1 MYIDFV
7 TYSGWYKDGM
17 TQEEF
22 NNLAWEASRLLDNYT
37 TGVDNVRKL
46 REFPPDDEYTA
57 ESVSRCAAKIVSF
70 LYEIDQAGK
79 RIERGD
85 GTAHGRVVSSVS
97 SGSESVSYVTE
108 KSIAQRVLSGEIRKE
123 TVVIDIVKQYLSGLT
138 DSNGVNL
145 LYMGRYPSVR

>member
-1 MYIDFV
+1 
-7 TYSGWYKDGM
+7 M

-22 NNLAWEASRLLDNYT
+22 NNFAWEASRLLDNYT

-46 REFPPDDEYTA
+46 HEFPPDDEYTA
-57 ESVSRCAAKIVSF
+57 ESVRRCAAKIVSF

-79 RIERGD
+79 RIEKGD
-85 GTAHGRVVSSVS
+85 GTAHGRMVSSVS

-108 KSIAQRVLSGEIRKE
+108 KSISQRVLSGEIRKE
-123 TVVIDIVKQYLSGLT
+123 TVVIEIVKLHLSGLT

-145 LYMGRYPSVR
+145 LYMGRYPCVR

>member
-7 TYSGWYKDGM
+7 AYSGWYKDGM

-22 NNLAWEASRLLDNYT
+22 NNFAWEASRLLDNYT

-46 REFPPDDEYTA
+46 REFPPDDEYAA

-70 LYEIDQAGK
+70 LYEVDQAGK

-85 GTAHGRVVSSVS
+85 GTTHGRVVSSVS

-108 KSIAQRVLSGEIRKE
+108 KSIAHRVLSGEIRKE

-145 LYMGRYPSVR
+145 LYMGRYPCVR